1 MKKTVKRIL
10 AVLLLIVFMTMVGY
24 AVFTANRLPSLQ
36 QEQTQV
42 SNQEALLWTNAE
54 YHT

>member
-10 AVLLLIVFMTMVGY
+10 AVLLLIVFVAVVGY
-24 AVFTANRLPSLQ
+24 AVFTADRLPSLQ

-42 SNQEALLWTNAE
+42 LTQEASIWTNAE
-54 YHT
+54 YLT